1 MNNIQTFFNIYV
13 RVMGT
18 MNSPVNF
25 VSTKWCD
32 VHWEISGFLFPRIG
46 DTLKFVRKSLLLP
59 IRTVTSKVFLLHTK
73 MYTYSCQLNLQPFT
87 FDPTLKVREM
97 FAAYLTT
104 SDPFMARFN
113 KETLETEHR
122 KLQISQKLC
131 CHLVSCDIDCPKKN
145 AKNKSVHR
153 T

>member
-73 MYTYSCQLNLQPFT
+73 MYTYSCQLNLQPQFT
-87 FDPTLKVREM
+87 AIYFRSHTKGEGNVCCISNNVRPIHGEIKQRNPRDRTQKVANLPEI
-97 FAAYLTT
+97 LL
-104 SDPFMARFN
+104 PFG
-113 KETLETEHR
+113 L
-122 KLQISQKLC
+122 L
-131 CHLVSCDIDCPKKN
+131 
-145 AKNKSVHR
+145 
-153 T
+153 